1 MEKRRKIVTTARIA
15 RQAVVSGRVQGVYY
29 RASTQQQARRLA
41 VAGWVRNRPDGSVEA
56 WLEGAPDAVE
66 ALLAWMRRGPAG
78 ARVTDITVTETLP
91 RNDADFVV
99 TD

>member
-1 MEKRRKIVTTARIA
+1 VTTARIA

-29 RASTQQQARRLA
+29 RASTQQQARCLA

-66 ALLAWMRRGPAG
+66 ALLAWMRRGPEG
-78 ARVTDITVTETLP
+78 ARVTDVTVTEGRP

>member
-1 MEKRRKIVTTARIA
+1 MTTARIA

-78 ARVTDITVTETLP
+78 ARVMDITVTETLP

>member
-1 MEKRRKIVTTARIA
+1 VTTARIA

-41 VAGWVRNRPDGSVEA
+41 VAGWVRNRPDGRVEA

-66 ALLAWMRRGPAG
+66 ALLAWMRRGPEG
-78 ARVTDITVTETLP
+78 ARVMDITVTETRP

>member
-1 MEKRRKIVTTARIA
+1 VTTARIA

-66 ALLAWMRRGPAG
+66 ALLAWMRRGPEG
-78 ARVTDITVTETLP
+78 ARVMEITVTETRP

>member
-1 MEKRRKIVTTARIA
+1 
-15 RQAVVSGRVQGVYY
+15 VYY

-41 VAGWVRNRPDGSVEA
+41 VAGWVRNRPDGRVEA

-66 ALLAWMRRGPAG
+66 ALLAWMRRGPEG
-78 ARVTDITVTETLP
+78 ARVMDITVTETRP

>member
-1 MEKRRKIVTTARIA
+1 VTTARIA

-78 ARVTDITVTETLP
+78 ARVTDSTVTETLP

>member
-1 MEKRRKIVTTARIA
+1 MTTARIA

-41 VAGWVRNRPDGSVEA
+41 VAGWVRNRPDGRVEA

-66 ALLAWMRRGPAG
+66 ALLAWMRRGPEG
-78 ARVTDITVTETLP
+78 ARVMDITVTETRP

>member
-1 MEKRRKIVTTARIA
+1 MVTTARIA

-99 TD
+99 TE

>member
-1 MEKRRKIVTTARIA
+1 MTTARIA

-41 VAGWVRNRPDGSVEA
+41 VAGWVRNRPDGNVEA

>member
-1 MEKRRKIVTTARIA
+1 M
-15 RQAVVSGRVQGVYY
+15 YY

-41 VAGWVRNRPDGSVEA
+41 VAGWVRNRPDGRVEA

-66 ALLAWMRRGPAG
+66 ALLAWMRRGPEG
-78 ARVTDITVTETLP
+78 ARVMDITVTETRP

>member
-1 MEKRRKIVTTARIA
+1 MTTARIA

-78 ARVTDITVTETLP
+78 ARVTDITVTETRP

>member
-1 MEKRRKIVTTARIA
+1 MTTARIA

-56 WLEGAPDAVE
+56 WVEGAPDAVE

-91 RNDADFVV
+91 QNDADFVV

>member
-1 MEKRRKIVTTARIA
+1 MTTARIA

-66 ALLAWMRRGPAG
+66 ALLAWMRRGPEG
-78 ARVTDITVTETLP
+78 ARVMDITVTETRP

>member
-1 MEKRRKIVTTARIA
+1 MVTTARIA

>member
-1 MEKRRKIVTTARIA
+1 VTTARIA

-91 RNDADFVV
+91 QNDADFVV

>member
-1 MEKRRKIVTTARIA
+1 MTTARIA

-29 RASTQQQARRLA
+29 RTSTQQQARRLA

>member
-1 MEKRRKIVTTARIA
+1 MTTARIA

-29 RASTQQQARRLA
+29 RASNQQQARRLA

-66 ALLAWMRRGPAG
+66 ALRAWMRRCPAG

>member
-1 MEKRRKIVTTARIA
+1 MTTARIA

-56 WLEGAPDAVE
+56 WLEGAPDAVA

-99 TD
+99 TE

>member
-1 MEKRRKIVTTARIA
+1 MTTARIA

-78 ARVTDITVTETLP
+78 ARVTDITVN
-91 RNDADFVV
+91 RDAAPERRRFRSNRLKRLRP
-99 TD
+99 

>member
-1 MEKRRKIVTTARIA
+1 MSTVAHHLVVT
-15 RQAVVSGRVQGVYY
+15 GRVQGVFF
-29 RASTQQQARRLA
+29 RASTRDRARDA
-41 VAGWVRNRPDGSVEA
+41 GVVGWVRNRPDGSVEA

>member
-1 MEKRRKIVTTARIA
+1 MTTARIA

-41 VAGWVRNRPDGSVEA
+41 VAGWVRNRPDGGVEA
-56 WLEGAPDAVE
+56 WREGAPDAVE

-78 ARVTDITVTETLP
+78 ARVTDITVTGTLP

>member
-1 MEKRRKIVTTARIA
+1 VTTARIA

-66 ALLAWMRRGPAG
+66 ALLAWMRRGPVG

>member
-1 MEKRRKIVTTARIA
+1 MTTTRIA

-29 RASTQQQARRLA
+29 RASTQQEARRLA
-41 VAGWVRNRPDGSVEA
+41 VAGWVRNRPDGNVEA

-66 ALLAWMRRGPAG
+66 ALLAWMRRGPEG
-78 ARVTDITVTETLP
+78 ARVTDLAVTEILP
-91 RNDADFVV
+91 RDHTDFVV

>member
-1 MEKRRKIVTTARIA
+1 MTTARIA

-56 WLEGAPDAVE
+56 WLEGGDDAVE
-66 ALLAWMRRGPAG
+66 TLIVWMREGPAG

>member
-1 MEKRRKIVTTARIA
+1 MTTARIA

-56 WLEGAPDAVE
+56 WLEGA
-66 ALLAWMRRGPAG
+66 
-78 ARVTDITVTETLP
+78 
-91 RNDADFVV
+91 
-99 TD
+99 

>member
-1 MEKRRKIVTTARIA
+1 VTTARIA

-99 TD
+99 TE

>member
-1 MEKRRKIVTTARIA
+1 
-15 RQAVVSGRVQGVYY
+15 
-29 RASTQQQARRLA
+29 
-41 VAGWVRNRPDGSVEA
+41 VRNRPDGSVEA

-91 RNDADFVV
+91 QNDADFVV

>member
-1 MEKRRKIVTTARIA
+1 
-15 RQAVVSGRVQGVYY
+15 
-29 RASTQQQARRLA
+29 
-41 VAGWVRNRPDGSVEA
+41 
-56 WLEGAPDAVE
+56 
-66 ALLAWMRRGPAG
+66 MRRGPAG

>member
-1 MEKRRKIVTTARIA
+1 VTTARIA

>member
-1 MEKRRKIVTTARIA
+1 MTTARIA

-41 VAGWVRNRPDGSVEA
+41 VAGWVRNRPDGSGEA

-78 ARVTDITVTETLP
+78 ARVTDIAVTETLP
-91 RNDADFVV
+91 QNDADFVV